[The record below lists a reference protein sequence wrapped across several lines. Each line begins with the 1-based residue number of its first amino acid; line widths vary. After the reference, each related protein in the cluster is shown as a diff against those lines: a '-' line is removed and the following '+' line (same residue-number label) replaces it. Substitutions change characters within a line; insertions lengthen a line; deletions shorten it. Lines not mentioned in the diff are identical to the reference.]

1 MDQKGEERAM
11 SKNESKEMDVVDVVD
26 SKLKDLNGLIK
37 KVMGKRTSSS
47 IAKACNVSVST
58 ITRIRNGE
66 NKHEITDRLL
76 LDIWENRDKNCDVT
90 QDMLRNANKAVEDAV
105 QKKFVAESKQE
116 QDEMD
121 RFENQIPDQ
130 LLNSGCFVRKLNE
143 DIEIIPGEFFR
154 TPTAYEIE
162 FKNGERKTLLFI
174 MQFFSKHTIDR
185 YEKYKLEDPQSTQYF
200 RSYYREILVFQEVRA
215 THSEYENAELIIVSN
230 YEDAFRQNVAAL
242 SNLSNKTNV
251 TLALM
256 DPIRGKFK
264 EEVSLDGTEKNLLQP
279 LLKF

>member
-1 MDQKGEERAM
+1 MN
-11 SKNESKEMDVVDVVD
+11 KNESKEMDVVD
-26 SKLKDLNGLIK
+26 SKLKDLNVLIK

-47 IAKACNVSVST
+47 IAKACGVSVST

-66 NKHEITDRLL
+66 NKHEITDSLL

-90 QDMLRNANKAVEDAV
+90 QDMLRNANKAVEEAV
-105 QKKFVAESKQE
+105 QKKFDAESKQE

-121 RFENQIPDQ
+121 RFKNQIPDQ

-143 DIEIIPGEFFR
+143 EIEIIPGESFWAP
-154 TPTAYEIE
+154 TWGAPTAYEIE

-174 MQFFSKHTIDR
+174 LQFYARHTIDR

-215 THSEYENAELIIVSN
+215 THSEYENAELIIVWN